1 MRRSEDKIVNCQFSS
16 SSSSHQYSSDVTS
29 RYPSDVTRRKKGDWP
44 SKLNFA
50 NYHRQQR
57 KDDFLDVFSVV
68 NSDEEISPEVV
79 GSIPASVFAN
89 AKPILD
95 ERKAKMEQV

>member
-16 SSSSHQYSSDVTS
+16 SSSHQYS
-29 RYPSDVTRRKKGDWP
+29 SDVTRRKKGDWP

-50 NYHRQQR
+50 NHHRQQR
-57 KDDFLDVFSVV
+57 KDDLLDVFSFV
-68 NSDEEISPEVV
+68 NSDEEISPEIV